1 MRWIAA
7 ILGTLAVV
15 AGGLVAFDYFA
26 PYEAVRLGLD
36 LERGRAGLQARN
48 ASIEGLDWEYLD
60 GGAGEPLLLIHG
72 FGADKDNFT
81 RVAGLLT
88 PQYRVVIPD
97 LPGYGGS
104 SKPADADY
112 GILAQVERLRGF
124 ARRLELGKVHLGGS
138 SMGGYIAAAWAAK
151 YPDEVATLWLLAPA
165 ATRVAV
171 GESELGR
178 IYRDTGANPLLAQ
191 NAEEHARVRAFV
203 MSRPPFL
210 PYSVKHVLAER
221 AAANY
226 PLHLKI
232 FTELAKGP
240 TLETWAPRIDTP
252 ALIVWGD
259 QDRAL
264 SPKGAEATRALMPNG
279 RVIMMAGVG
288 HLPMLEDVARSAQDY
303 LAFRAALA
311 AR

>member
-7 ILGTLAVV
+7 LLGTLAAI

-26 PYEAVRLGLD
+26 PYEAVRIGLD
-36 LERGRAGLQARN
+36 LERGRSGLAAQHATVD
-48 ASIEGLDWEYLD
+48 GLDWEYLD
-60 GGAGEPLLLIHG
+60 GGTGEPLLLIHG

-81 RVAGLLT
+81 RVSRFLT
-88 PQYRVVIPD
+88 PSYRVVVPD

-112 GILAQVERLRGF
+112 GILAQVERLRAF
-124 ARRLELGKVHLGGS
+124 ARQLNLGKVHVGGN

-171 GESELGR
+171 SESELGR
-178 IYRDTGANPLLAQ
+178 IYRDTGANPLLART
-191 NAEEHARVRAFV
+191 AEEHAKVRAFV
-203 MSRPPFL
+203 MSQPPYL
-210 PYSVKHVLAER
+210 PYSLKHVMAER

-226 PLHLKI
+226 PLHLRI
-232 FTELAKGP
+232 FTDLVKGP
-240 TLETWAPRIDTP
+240 TLESWATRIDTP

-264 SPKGAEATRALMPNG
+264 HPNGAEATRALMPNG
-279 RVIMMAGVG
+279 RVVMMPGIG
-288 HLPMLEDVARSAQDY
+288 HLPMIEAVAQSAQDY

-311 AR
+311 TR